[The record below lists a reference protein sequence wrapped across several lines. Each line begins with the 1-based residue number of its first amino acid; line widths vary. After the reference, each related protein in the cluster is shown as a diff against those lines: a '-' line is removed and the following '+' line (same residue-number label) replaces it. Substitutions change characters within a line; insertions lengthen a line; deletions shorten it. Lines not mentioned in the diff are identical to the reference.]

1 MQYGAS
7 CAQGEVI
14 EQQFGEKELCFRTLD
29 LYTSAVL
36 EASLNPTTSPK
47 PEWRGAMDLMSEV
60 SNFSFGGQPACLL
73 HCILHHH
80 MACCNTSFRLVAI
93 KAYGLSQHQIV
104 AWPTAAAALRLLEAL
119 ISDSMYSLHSGSHCA
134 APMSVDETILLM
146 VCAWPLS
153 QTNLPRLLSSGA
165 VMY

>member
-60 SNFSFGGQPACLL
+60 SNLSFGGQLL

-80 MACCNTSFRLVAI
+80 MACCNTSFRLVAT
-93 KAYGLSQHQIV
+93 KACGLLQHQTV
-104 AWPTAAAALRLLEAL
+104 AWPTAAAAPAFA
-119 ISDSMYSLHSGSHCA
+119 GSPH
-134 APMSVDETILLM
+134 L
-146 VCAWPLS
+146 
-153 QTNLPRLLSSGA
+153 
-165 VMY
+165 